1 MNLQPPKAQDLTS
14 PNAQA
19 KGLAKTSHMSRRTSL
34 ERDGFASSS
43 TEGASGTT
51 GHTGAANLSGKA
63 DSEGIPTF
71 TGEGTMALEPDHG
84 CPP

>member
-1 MNLQPPKAQDLTS
+1 
-14 PNAQA
+14 
-19 KGLAKTSHMSRRTSL
+19 MSRRTSL

-71 TGEGTMALEPDHG
+71 TGEGTMALAT
-84 CPP
+84 

>member
-1 MNLQPPKAQDLTS
+1 MSHRMVQPPKAQDPKG

-43 TEGASGTT
+43 TEGASGST
-51 GHTGAANLSGKA
+51 ANLSGKA
-63 DSEGIPTF
+63 DSEGIPTTF
-71 TGEGTMALEPDHG
+71 TGEGTMALATRFG